1 MSKSVAV
8 IICAAGPGKRFGGK
22 RKKQFTDVSGRAVF
36 IRSIEAFANRDD
48 VKQILLGISKE
59 DEEIVQVKW
68 GANLKFYHVHTFL
81 GGSQRFDTVIEGLKL
96 LKDDIDLVAVHDAA
110 RCCATEQLVGE
121 VFAAAAKSGAAI
133 PACPVSATVKEV
145 KDGKI
150 VRTVERAGLFE
161 AQTPQTFEVALLRKA
176 YENLKNLDQS
186 KVTDDAFLVESLGR
200 EVSIVESDS
209 SNIKITRPVD
219 IAIAEAIL
227 ASRPKPKPEG
237 PVGPWVE
244 AQW

>member
-1 MSKSVAV
+1 MSKKVAV
-8 IICAAGPGKRFGGK
+8 IVCAAGPGKRFGGK
-22 RKKQFTDVSGRAVF
+22 KKKQFTDVSGRAVF
-36 IRSIEAFANRDD
+36 IRSLEMFANRDD

-59 DEEIVQVKW
+59 DDEIVQIKW
-68 GANLKFYHVHTFL
+68 GANLKFFHVRTFF

-96 LKDDIDLVAVHDAA
+96 LKDDIDLVAIHDAA
-110 RCCATEQLVGE
+110 RCCVTEQLIGD
-121 VFAAAAKSGAAI
+121 VFAAAAQSGAAI
-133 PACPVSATVKEV
+133 PACPVNATIKDV
-145 KDGKI
+145 KDGRI

-176 YENLKNLDQS
+176 YENLKNLDQD
-186 KVTDDAFLVESLGR
+186 KVTDDAFLVEALNH

-209 SNIKITRPVD
+209 SNIKITRPTD

-237 PVGPWVE
+237 PLGPWVE